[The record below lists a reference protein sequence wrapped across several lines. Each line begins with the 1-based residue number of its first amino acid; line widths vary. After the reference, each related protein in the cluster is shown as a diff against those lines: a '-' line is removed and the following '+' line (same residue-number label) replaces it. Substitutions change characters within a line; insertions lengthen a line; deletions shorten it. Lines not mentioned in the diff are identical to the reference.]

1 MDCSTPGFP
10 VLHCLLKF
18 AQTCPLSWWCHPTI
32 SSSVSPFSSC
42 PQSSQ
47 HQGFFQWV
55 NSSHPVAEVLELQ
68 SFSTS
73 VSVPPMNMQ
82 DWFPLGW
89 TGLISLLS
97 KGHPRVVSNTTIRKH
112 LWHSAFFMVQ
122 LSYVYT
128 TSGKTIA
135 RRDGPLS
142 AKRCLYFLNMP
153 HTYTNMYVILVRGS
167 VQPGLFRWLLFER
180 NRYLS

>member
-1 MDCSTPGFP
+1 MVNSCGEIQPLLCKTICHCCSVARACPALGNSMDCSTLGFP

-47 HQGFFQWV
+47 HQGLFQWV
-55 NSSHPVAEVLELQ
+55 NSSHPVAKVLELQ
-68 SFSTS
+68 SFSPS
-73 VSVPPMNMQ
+73 ASVPPMNMQ

-89 TGLISLLS
+89 IGLISLLS
-97 KGHPRVVSNTTIRKH
+97 KGHPTVFSNTTIRKH
-112 LWHSAFFMVQ
+112 LGHSAFLMVQ

-135 RRDGPLS
+135 RRDGLCQQS
-142 AKRCLYFLNMP
+142 DVSTF
-153 HTYTNMYVILVRGS
+153 
-167 VQPGLFRWLLFER
+167 
-180 NRYLS
+180 